1 MLKNAEQPLL
11 NGIKMLEPLKVRV
24 AKDAGFCFG
33 VRDAIEK
40 AQLVAREHG
49 KVYMLG
55 DIVHNERVVAQL
67 ERENVIVVDTL
78 DEVNDAPVLFRAH
91 GTIPEIWEQAASK
104 DLTVVDATCP
114 LVHDI
119 HNEIKKLHAENRKL
133 IIIGDHGHDEVVAI
147 QAQVPQAIV
156 ISNIEEAE
164 KLARI
169 KKAGVVSQSTQMIE
183 NVQAIIAILSMKIF
197 DLRFVNT
204 VCFPTRRNQG
214 QIQEMAPISDVMI
227 IVGSFT
233 SANTKR
239 LHEVSLSLNPNSY
252 MVEDAAQ
259 IKAEWFDNAT
269 SVGVS
274 AGASSP
280 DDLIE
285 EVVEHLN
292 NLHVKTLA

>member
-1 MLKNAEQPLL
+1 MPEALK
-11 NGIKMLEPLKVRV
+11 IIV

-40 AQLVAREHG
+40 AREVAREHG

-55 DIVHNERVVAQL
+55 DIVHNERVVKDL
-67 ERENVIVVDTL
+67 EKENVKVVDSL
-78 DEVNDAPVLFRAH
+78 DQVEDAPVLFRAH
-91 GTIPEIWEQAASK
+91 GTVPEIWAEAGK
-104 DLTVVDATCP
+104 KELTIIDATCP
-114 LVHDI
+114 LVHEI
-119 HNEIKKLHAENRKL
+119 HDEIKKLHQEKRKL

-147 QAQVPQAIV
+147 QAQVPKAIV
-156 ISNIEEAE
+156 IATVAEAE
-164 KLARI
+164 SLPRV

-183 NVQAIIAILSMKIF
+183 NVQEIIGILSMKIF

-204 VCFPTRRNQG
+204 VCFPTRRNQS
-214 QIQEMAPISDVMI
+214 QIKDIAPISDVMI

-239 LHEVSLSLNPNSY
+239 LHEVSLSLNSRSY
-252 MVEDAAQ
+252 MVENADD
-259 IKAEWFDNAT
+259 IEESWFDGAET
-269 SVGVS
+269 VGVS

-280 DDLIE
+280 DELIE

-292 NLHVKTLA
+292 NLHVKSRV

>member
-1 MLKNAEQPLL
+1 MRD
-11 NGIKMLEPLKVRV
+11 PLKIIV

-40 AQLVAREHG
+40 AREVAREHG

-55 DIVHNERVVAQL
+55 DIVHNERVVKDLAK
-67 ERENVIVVDTL
+67 ENVKVVDSL
-78 DEVNDAPVLFRAH
+78 DEVSDAPVLFRAH
-91 GTIPEIWEQAASK
+91 GTIPEIWAEAGQK
-104 DLTVVDATCP
+104 DLTIVDATCP
-114 LVHDI
+114 LVHEI
-119 HNEIKKLHAENRKL
+119 HDEIKKLHEEGRKL

-147 QAQVPQAIV
+147 QAQVPQAVV
-156 ISNIEEAE
+156 IATISEADA
-164 KLARI
+164 LPRM

-183 NVQAIIAILSMKIF
+183 NVQEIIGILSMKIF

-214 QIQEMAPISDVMI
+214 QIKEIAPNADVMI

-239 LHEVSLSLNPNSY
+239 LHEVSLSLNPHSY
-252 MVEDAAQ
+252 MVENASDIKESWFETAQ
-259 IKAEWFDNAT
+259 
-269 SVGVS
+269 SVGIS

-292 NLHVKTLA
+292 NLHVKLNV

>member
-1 MLKNAEQPLL
+1 MSDHLK
-11 NGIKMLEPLKVRV
+11 IRV

-40 AQLVAREHG
+40 AREVAQEHG

-55 DIVHNERVVAQL
+55 DIVHNERVVKDLAQ
-67 ERENVIVVDTL
+67 ENVKVVDSL
-78 DEVNDAPVLFRAH
+78 AEVKNAPVLFRAH
-91 GTIPEIWEQAASK
+91 GTIPELWVEAGRK
-104 DLTVVDATCP
+104 DLTIVDATCP
-114 LVHDI
+114 LVHEI
-119 HNEIKKLHAENRKL
+119 HDEIKKLDVEGRKL

-147 QAQVPQAIV
+147 RAQVTEAI
-156 ISNIEEAE
+156 IIASIAEAE
-164 KLARI
+164 ALPRM

-183 NVQAIIAILSMKIF
+183 NVQEIIGILSMKIF

-214 QIQEMAPISDVMI
+214 QIKEIAPISDVMI

-239 LHEVSLSLNPNSY
+239 LHEVSLSLNPRSY
-252 MVEDAAQ
+252 MVENANDIQ
-259 IKAEWFDNAT
+259 ESWFDMAE

-292 NLHVKTLA
+292 NLHVESRV

>member
-1 MLKNAEQPLL
+1 VK
-11 NGIKMLEPLKVRV
+11 
-24 AKDAGFCFG
+24 
-33 VRDAIEK
+33 
-40 AQLVAREHG
+40 
-49 KVYMLG
+49 
-55 DIVHNERVVAQL
+55 
-67 ERENVIVVDTL
+67 VVDSL
-78 DEVNDAPVLFRAH
+78 DEVKNAPVLFRAH
-91 GTIPEIWEQAASK
+91 GTIPELWVEAGRK
-104 DLTVVDATCP
+104 DLTIVDATCP
-114 LVHDI
+114 LVHEI
-119 HNEIKKLHAENRKL
+119 HDEIKKLDVEGRKL

-147 QAQVPQAIV
+147 RAQVTEAI
-156 ISNIEEAE
+156 IIASIAEAE
-164 KLARI
+164 ALPRM

-183 NVQAIIAILSMKIF
+183 NVQEIIGILSMKIF

-214 QIQEMAPISDVMI
+214 QIKEIAPISDVMI

-239 LHEVSLSLNPNSY
+239 LHEVSLSLNPRSY
-252 MVEDAAQ
+252 MVENANDIQ
-259 IKAEWFDNAT
+259 ESWFDMAE

-292 NLHVKTLA
+292 NLHVESRV

>member
-1 MLKNAEQPLL
+1 MPEQLK
-11 NGIKMLEPLKVRV
+11 IIV

-40 AQLVAREHG
+40 AREVAREHG

-55 DIVHNERVVAQL
+55 DIVHNERVVEKLAL
-67 ERENVIVVDTL
+67 ENVRVVESL
-78 DEVNDAPVLFRAH
+78 DEVKDAPVLFRAH
-91 GTIPEIWEQAASK
+91 GTVPQLWEEAGKK
-104 DLTVVDATCP
+104 DLTIVDATCP
-114 LVHDI
+114 LVHEI
-119 HNEIKKLHAENRKL
+119 HDEIKKLEVEGRKL

-147 QAQVPQAIV
+147 RAQVPEAMVIASVAEAQA
-156 ISNIEEAE
+156 
-164 KLARI
+164 LPRL

-183 NVQAIIAILSMKIF
+183 NVQEIIGVLSMKIF

-214 QIQEMAPISDVMI
+214 QIKEIAPISDVMI
-227 IVGSFT
+227 IVGSYT

-239 LHEVSLSLNPNSY
+239 LHEVSLGLNPHSY
-252 MVEDAAQ
+252 MVENASD
-259 IKAEWFDNAT
+259 IKDDWFDQAE

-292 NLHVKTLA
+292 NLHVKARA

>member
-1 MLKNAEQPLL
+1 MSSVLK
-11 NGIKMLEPLKVRV
+11 IMV

-40 AQLVAREHG
+40 AREVAREHG

-55 DIVHNERVVAQL
+55 DIVHNERVVKDLAK
-67 ERENVIVVDTL
+67 ENVNVVDSL
-78 DEVNDAPVLFRAH
+78 EQVKDAPVLFRAH
-91 GTIPEIWEQAASK
+91 GTIPEIWAEAGK
-104 DLTVVDATCP
+104 KELEIVDATCP
-114 LVHDI
+114 LVHEI
-119 HNEIKKLHAENRKL
+119 HDEIKKLHLEGRKL

-147 QAQVPQAIV
+147 QAQVPQAI
-156 ISNIEEAE
+156 IIASIKEAE
-164 KLARI
+164 ALPRM

-183 NVQAIIAILSMKIF
+183 NVQEIIGILSMKIY

-204 VCFPTRRNQG
+204 VCFPTRRNQS
-214 QIQEMAPISDVMI
+214 QIKEIAPNADVMI
-227 IVGSFT
+227 IVGSYT

-239 LHEVSLSLNPNSY
+239 LHEVSLSLNPRSY
-252 MVEDAAQ
+252 MVENASDIQ
-259 IKAEWFDNAT
+259 ESWFDKAE
-269 SVGVS
+269 SVGIS

-292 NLHVKTLA
+292 NLHVKSRV

>member
-1 MLKNAEQPLL
+1 MPEYLK
-11 NGIKMLEPLKVRV
+11 IRV

-40 AQLVAREHG
+40 ARQVTKEHG

-55 DIVHNERVVAQL
+55 DIVHNERVVNELAK
-67 ERENVIVVDTL
+67 ENVKVVNSL
-78 DEVNDAPVLFRAH
+78 DDVKGAPVLFRAH
-91 GTIPEIWEQAASK
+91 GTVPELWEKAGK
-104 DLTVVDATCP
+104 NNLTIVDATCP
-114 LVHDI
+114 LVHEI
-119 HNEIKKLHAENRKL
+119 HDEIKKLHLEGRKL

-147 QAQVPQAIV
+147 RAQVPEAI
-156 ISNIEEAE
+156 IIASIAEAE
-164 KLARI
+164 ALPRL
-169 KKAGVVSQSTQMIE
+169 KKAGIVSQSTQMIE
-183 NVQAIIAILSMKIF
+183 NVQEIIGILSMKIY

-204 VCFPTRRNQG
+204 VCFPTRRNQS
-214 QIQEMAPISDVMI
+214 QIKEIAPISDVMI

-239 LHEVSLSLNPNSY
+239 LHEVSLGLNPRSY
-252 MVEDAAQ
+252 MVESAAD
-259 IKAEWFDNAT
+259 IKESWFEAAE

-292 NLHVKTLA
+292 NLHVKSCV

>member
-1 MLKNAEQPLL
+1 MPEA
-11 NGIKMLEPLKVRV
+11 LKVRV

-40 AQLVAREHG
+40 AREVVQEHG

-55 DIVHNERVVAQL
+55 DIVHNERVVNQL
-67 ERENVIVVDTL
+67 EKENVKVIDKLSDVDG
-78 DEVNDAPVLFRAH
+78 APVLFRAH
-91 GTIPEIWEQAASK
+91 GTIPEIWEQAASMNL
-104 DLTVVDATCP
+104 DVVDATCP
-114 LVHDI
+114 LVHEI
-119 HNEIKKLHAENRKL
+119 HDEIKKLHAENRKL
-133 IIIGDHGHDEVVAI
+133 LIIGDHGHDEVVAI
-147 QAQVPQAIV
+147 QAQVPEAIV
-156 ISNIEEAE
+156 ISSVKEAE
-164 KLARI
+164 AIPRL

-183 NVQAIIAILSMKIF
+183 NVQEIIGILSMKIF

-204 VCFPTRRNQG
+204 VCFPTRRNQS
-214 QIQEMAPISDVMI
+214 QIKEIAPISDVMI

-239 LHEVSLSLNPNSY
+239 LHEVSLGLNPKSY
-252 MVEDAAQ
+252 MVESADDIQPQWFYDA
-259 IKAEWFDNAT
+259 E

-292 NLHVKTLA
+292 SMNVKSRV

>member
-1 MLKNAEQPLL
+1 MPEHLK
-11 NGIKMLEPLKVRV
+11 IRV

-40 AQLVAREHG
+40 AREVAREYG

-55 DIVHNERVVAQL
+55 DIVHNERVVNDLAK
-67 ERENVIVVDTL
+67 ENVKVVESL
-78 DEVNDAPVLFRAH
+78 DEVKDAPVLFRAH
-91 GTIPEIWEQAASK
+91 GTIPELWKEAEKK
-104 DLTVVDATCP
+104 DLTIVDATCP
-114 LVHDI
+114 LVHEI
-119 HNEIKKLHAENRKL
+119 HDEIKKLHMQGRKL

-147 QAQVPQAIV
+147 QAQVPEATV
-156 ISNIEEAE
+156 IASIAEAE
-164 KLARI
+164 VFPRM

-183 NVQAIIAILSMKIF
+183 NVQEIIGILSMKIY

-214 QIQEMAPISDVMI
+214 QIKEIAHISDVMI

-239 LHEVSLSLNPNSY
+239 LHEVSLGLNQRSY
-252 MVEDAAQ
+252 MVEDASD
-259 IKAEWFDNAT
+259 IMEDWFDDAE

-280 DDLIE
+280 DELIE

-292 NLHVKTLA
+292 NLHVKSRV

>member
-1 MLKNAEQPLL
+1 MSEHLK
-11 NGIKMLEPLKVRV
+11 IRV

-40 AQLVAREHG
+40 AREVAREHG

-55 DIVHNERVVAQL
+55 DIVHNERVVNDLAK
-67 ERENVIVVDTL
+67 ENVNVVDTL
-78 DEVNDAPVLFRAH
+78 DDVTDAPVLFRAH
-91 GTIPEIWEQAASK
+91 GTIPELWAEAGKK
-104 DLTVVDATCP
+104 DITVVDATCP
-114 LVHDI
+114 LVHEI
-119 HNEIKKLHAENRKL
+119 HDEIKKLDVEGRKL

-147 QAQVPQAIV
+147 RAQVPEAIIIASV
-156 ISNIEEAE
+156 AEAE
-164 KLARI
+164 ALPRM

-183 NVQAIIAILSMKIF
+183 NVQEIIGILSMKIF

-214 QIQEMAPISDVMI
+214 QIKEIAPISDVMI

-239 LHEVSLSLNPNSY
+239 LHEVSLSLNPRSY
-252 MVEDAAQ
+252 MVENANDIQ
-259 IKAEWFDNAT
+259 ESWFDMAE
-269 SVGVS
+269 SAGIS

-292 NLHVKTLA
+292 NLHVKSHV

>member
-1 MLKNAEQPLL
+1 MPEQ
-11 NGIKMLEPLKVRV
+11 LKVRV

-33 VRDAIEK
+33 VRDAIQK
-40 AQLVAREHG
+40 ARDVAEEHG
-49 KVYMLG
+49 KVYLLG
-55 DIVHNERVVAQL
+55 DIVHNERVVNDLAQ
-67 ERENVIVVDTL
+67 ENVKVVDSL
-78 DEVNDAPVLFRAH
+78 DDVVDAPVLFRAH
-91 GTIPEIWEQAASK
+91 GTVP
-104 DLTVVDATCP
+104 DLWAEAGRKNLTIVDATCP
-114 LVHDI
+114 LVHEI
-119 HNEIKKLHAENRKL
+119 HNEIKKLNAEGRKL

-147 QAQVPQAIV
+147 RAQVPDAV
-156 ISNIEEAE
+156 IIASIAEADA
-164 KLARI
+164 LPRM

-183 NVQAIIAILSMKIF
+183 NVQEIIGILSMKIF

-214 QIQEMAPISDVMI
+214 QIKEIAPISDVMI

-239 LHEVSLSLNPNSY
+239 LHEVSLSLNPRSY
-252 MVEDAAQ
+252 MVENANDIQ
-259 IKAEWFDNAT
+259 ESWFDTAE

-292 NLHVKTLA
+292 NLHVESRV

>member
-1 MLKNAEQPLL
+1 MPDHLK
-11 NGIKMLEPLKVRV
+11 IRV

-40 AQLVAREHG
+40 ARDVAREHG

-55 DIVHNERVVAQL
+55 DIVHNERVVNDLAH
-67 ERENVIVVDTL
+67 ENVKVVDSL
-78 DEVNDAPVLFRAH
+78 DEVTDAPVLFRAH
-91 GTIPEIWEQAASK
+91 GTIPELWAEAGQK
-104 DLTVVDATCP
+104 ELTIVDATCP
-114 LVHDI
+114 LVHEI
-119 HNEIKKLHAENRKL
+119 HDKIKKLDREGRKL

-147 QAQVPQAIV
+147 RAQVPEAV
-156 ISNIEEAE
+156 IIATIAEAE
-164 KLARI
+164 ALPRM

-183 NVQAIIAILSMKIF
+183 NVQEIIGILSMKIF

-214 QIQEMAPISDVMI
+214 QIKEIAPISDVMV

-239 LHEVSLSLNPNSY
+239 LHEVSLSLNPRSY
-252 MVEDAAQ
+252 MVENAFDIQ
-259 IKAEWFDNAT
+259 ESWFDMAE

-292 NLHVKTLA
+292 NLHGKSRV